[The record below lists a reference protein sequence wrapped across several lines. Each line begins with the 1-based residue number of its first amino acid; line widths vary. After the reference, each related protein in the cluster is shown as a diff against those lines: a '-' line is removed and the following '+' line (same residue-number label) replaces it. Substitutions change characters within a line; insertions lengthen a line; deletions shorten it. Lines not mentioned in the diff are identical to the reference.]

1 MTTPQPSP
9 SARIWERIE
18 EEKRFDRFIKRV
30 SVAAWSVTFAL
41 VVILVLA
48 EAVTVV
54 QLIRAALAETL
65 PWMSVLGALLPGVV
79 ILGIASI
86 LIAIVATVGMFF
98 RQRSAS
104 LAEIQARLA
113 ALEEAVLAQQGR

>member
-54 QLIRAALAETL
+54 QLIRAARAETL